1 MHTDTPTD
9 GQHEDARRRRGLFFV
24 GAAVVG
30 VGFALAIQVGCND
43 NFVVGELKVVSGLDK
58 GVLEAVRESCGV
70 AALGLLA
77 LLAGFAEPLV
87 GAAMVA
93 LFGVGLASY
102 CTVPT
107 FGWLLAASL
116 VWSQGLHV
124 WMPLPDS
131 MTMGMAEPG
140 RVGFRLGQMR
150 AAGSAGFGA
159 GMVAAFALT
168 SLRVP
173 LRPLFVLAGAVGLLA
188 AAACLGIPRDLKTPG
203 PRLIFRRR
211 YGLYYALCFLD
222 GWRRQIFLCFAGF
235 LLVRVY
241 HTPVQTI
248 LLLYLVV
255 QVVGY
260 LGFPWLGRLIDRVG
274 ERRVL
279 VVYFACVTVV
289 FIGYAV
295 IRERAVLFALFL
307 ADSILSGCA
316 TAITT
321 YVHRIA
327 PPSEHTATLGMGVA
341 MNHVAAVAM
350 PLLGGFLWQH
360 AGYQWVF
367 VAGIV
372 AAAASMLVALRVPR
386 ASAAAAADVG

>member
-1 MHTDTPTD
+1 MSGPPEPISIDPSK
-9 GQHEDARRRRGLFFV
+9 RRRGLFFV

-30 VGFALAIQVGCND
+30 VGFAIAIQVGCND
-43 NFVVGELKVVSGLDK
+43 NFVVGELNATGLEK
-58 GVLEAVRESCGV
+58 GILEAVRESCGV
-70 AALGLLA
+70 VALGLLA

-93 LFGVGLASY
+93 LFGAGLASY
-102 CTVPT
+102 YFVPT
-107 FGWLLAASL
+107 FGWLLGTSL

-131 MTMGMAEPG
+131 MTMSLAEPG

-150 AAGSAGFGA
+150 AAGAAGFGA
-159 GMVAAFALT
+159 GMLAAFLLT
-168 SLRVP
+168 SVRVP
-173 LRPLFVLAGAVGLLA
+173 LRPLFLLAGAVGLLA
-188 AAACLGIPRDLKTPG
+188 AAACFGIPRNLKTPG
-203 PRLIFRRR
+203 PRLVFRRR
-211 YGLYYALCFLD
+211 YGLYYTLCFLD

-241 HTPVQTI
+241 GTPVQTI
-248 LLLYLVV
+248 LLLYVTV

-279 VVYFACVTVV
+279 VVYFACVTAV
-289 FIGYAV
+289 FVGYALV
-295 IRERAVLFALFL
+295 KARAVLFGLFL
-307 ADSILSGCA
+307 ADNILSGCA

-321 YVHRIA
+321 YVHRLA

-350 PLLGGFLWQH
+350 PLLGGLLWQSL
-360 AGYQWVF
+360 GYQWVF
-367 VAGIV
+367 AAGIV
-372 AAAASMLVALRVPR
+372 AAVASILVALRVPVR
-386 ASAAAAADVG
+386 SAAGSA

>member
-1 MHTDTPTD
+1 VTEAP
-9 GQHEDARRRRGLFFV
+9 GLPQLGDAKRRRALFFV

-30 VGFALAIQVGCND
+30 VGFAIAIQVGCND
-43 NFVVGELKVVSGLDK
+43 NFVVEQLGLDGGQK
-58 GVLEAVRESCGV
+58 GILEAVRETCGV
-70 AALGLLA
+70 VALGLLA
-77 LLAGFAEPLV
+77 VLAGFAEPLV

-102 CTVPT
+102 YFVPT
-107 FGWLLAASL
+107 FGWLLATSL

-131 MTMGMAEPG
+131 MTLCLAEPG

-150 AAGSAGFGA
+150 AAGAAGFGA
-159 GMVAAFALT
+159 GMAAALLLTLAGVA
-168 SLRVP
+168 
-173 LRPLFVLAGAVGLLA
+173 LRPLFLLAGAAGLLA
-188 AAACLGIPRDLKTPG
+188 AAACFGIPRDLKTPG
-203 PRLIFRRR
+203 PRLVFRRS

-241 HTPVQTI
+241 GTPVQTI
-248 LLLYLVV
+248 LLLYVAV

-260 LGFPWLGRLIDRVG
+260 FGFPWLGRLIDRVG

-279 VVYFACVTVV
+279 VAYFACVTAV
-289 FIGYAV
+289 FVGYALV
-295 IRERAVLFALFL
+295 RARPVLFGLFL
-307 ADSILSGCA
+307 ADNILSGCA

-321 YVHRIA
+321 YVHRLA

-350 PLLGGFLWQH
+350 PLLGGFLWQF
-360 AGYQWVF
+360 GYHWVF
-367 VAGIV
+367 AAGIV
-372 AAAASMLVALRVPR
+372 AALASILVALRVPPR
-386 ASAAAAADVG
+386 PS

>member
-1 MHTDTPTD
+1 MSDTEAVISIDSPK
-9 GQHEDARRRRGLFFV
+9 RRRGLFFV

-30 VGFALAIQVGCND
+30 VGFAIAIQVGCND
-43 NFVVGELKVVSGLDK
+43 NFVVEELGLGGDQK
-58 GVLEAVRESCGV
+58 GILEAVRESCGV
-70 AALGLLA
+70 VALGLLA

-87 GAAMVA
+87 GAGMVA

-102 CTVPT
+102 YFVPT
-107 FGWLLAASL
+107 FGWLLATSL

-131 MTMGMAEPG
+131 MTMSLAEPG

-159 GMVAAFALT
+159 GMAAALLLTLAGVA
-168 SLRVP
+168 
-173 LRPLFVLAGAVGLLA
+173 LRPLFLLSGAVGLLA
-188 AAACLGIPRDLKTPG
+188 AAACLGIPRGLKTPG
-203 PRLIFRRR
+203 PRLVLRRR

-235 LLVRVY
+235 LLVKVY
-241 HTPVQTI
+241 KTPVQTI
-248 LLLYLVV
+248 LLLYVAV
-255 QVVGY
+255 QVIGY

-279 VVYFACVTVV
+279 VVYFACVTAV
-289 FIGYAV
+289 FVGYALV
-295 IRERAVLFALFL
+295 RVRGVLFGLFL

-316 TAITT
+316 TAIVT

-341 MNHVAAVAM
+341 MNHVAAVTM
-350 PLLGGFLWQH
+350 PLLGGVLWQQL
-360 AGYQWVF
+360 GYEWVF
-367 VAGIV
+367 AAGIA
-372 AAAASMLVALRVPR
+372 AAAASILVALRVPPK
-386 ASAAAAADVG
+386 